1 MFCVTIWSIYPFWA
15 SYRCWHVARAMTK
28 LGSCR
33 FRTVK
38 FSKIK
43 VIIIIFFFIDI
54 TISFFYFY
62 ICNWF
67 VLLLNYKE
75 NKSILKLFL
84 FIYMCFSKN
93 LNKVKFY
100 LFFSHLDNSLPLLR
114 WECWATT
121 SYYVKVK
128 TIAGKFPFCIFFIP
142 FIRRVFFSDL
152 GESKLHKCL
161 RHLKALKMH

>member
-1 MFCVTIWSIYPFWA
+1 M
-15 SYRCWHVARAMTK
+15 RK

-38 FSKIK
+38 FRKIK
-43 VIIIIFFFIDI
+43 VIIIIFFIDI

-84 FIYMCFSKN
+84 LYTCIFQKN

-100 LFFSHLDNSLPLLR
+100 LFFSHLDNFLPLLR

-142 FIRRVFFSDL
+142 FIRRVFFFR
-152 GESKLHKCL
+152 L
-161 RHLKALKMH
+161 RWVKITQMSEALKSIKNASDFGNHVIVRPPVRITGIPM